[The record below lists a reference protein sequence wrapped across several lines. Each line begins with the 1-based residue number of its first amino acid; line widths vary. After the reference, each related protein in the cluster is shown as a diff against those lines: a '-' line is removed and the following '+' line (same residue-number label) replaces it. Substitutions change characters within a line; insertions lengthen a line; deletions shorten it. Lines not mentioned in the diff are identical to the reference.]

1 MMDKL
6 SRRKL
11 AEYVAERLDQG
22 AISSD
27 LLAQIAAYLIESRRT
42 REAELIVRAIE
53 DALQERGV
61 VVGTVATAHPLTA
74 TERDTVK
81 RLIDAESLHL
91 TEVIDESLI
100 GGVKVSLPDSRF
112 DGTIKHTITALRG
125 TKV

>member
-11 AEYVAERLDQG
+11 AEYVAERLNQG
-22 AISSD
+22 AISGD

-74 TERDTVK
+74 RERDTVK

-91 TEVIDESLI
+91 TEEIDESLI